1 MARSETVRAVVLM
14 KPKTLEAREFPRPT
28 IGADD
33 ALLRIE
39 ACGICGSDYEQYEGA
54 QPQHE
59 DYTPYPVIPGHEP
72 LGIIEEAGPPAQG
85 RWGGREGGRGAGG
98 SGCGCGHCGG
108 GRRWGPRAGARP
120 RGPYGHHHV
129 GK

>member
-59 DYTPYPVIPGHEP
+59 DYWASLKRSADT
-72 LGIIEEAGPPAQG
+72 
-85 RWGGREGGRGAGG
+85 
-98 SGCGCGHCGG
+98 
-108 GRRWGPRAGARP
+108 RRRAGA
-120 RGPYGHHHV
+120 
-129 GK
+129 

>member
-1 MARSETVRAVVLM
+1 MARGETVRAVVLT
-14 KPKTLEAREFPRPT
+14 KPRTLEAREFPRPA

-72 LGIIEEAGPPAQG
+72 LGIIEEAGAHPPGA
-85 RWGGREGGRGAGG
+85 WGGARGA
-98 SGCGCGHCGG
+98 
-108 GRRWGPRAGARP
+108 PRP
-120 RGPYGHHHV
+120 RRPPPR
-129 GK
+129 

>member
-1 MARSETVRAVVLM
+1 MARSETVRAVVLT
-14 KPKTLEAREFPRPT
+14 KPKTLEAREFPRPA

-72 LGIIEEAGPPAQG
+72 LGIIEEIGGHART
-85 RWGGREGGRGAGG
+85 RWGVVEGDRV
-98 SGCGCGHCGG
+98 
-108 GRRWGPRAGARP
+108 AGARATAAERARRA
-120 RGPYGHHHV
+120 RGGNRARVPG
-129 GK
+129 